1 MDDIK
6 KPLSGRGG
14 PGRGQGR
21 KPGSRSAGPIRNV
34 VKQVRWSSD
43 EWEKVEEKATGAELT
58 PSEYIRKRVLEDKF
72 AVWAFGFYACA
83 EKEDQVNRMEARHAQ
98 QMMESCR

>member
-1 MDDIK
+1 MSVSPKEDAI
-6 KPLSGRGG
+6 
-14 PGRGQGR
+14 
-21 KPGSRSAGPIRNV
+21 
-34 VKQVRWSSD
+34 WC
-43 EWEKVEEKATGAELT
+43 
-58 PSEYIRKRVLEDKF
+58 VLGIVFMF